1 LDLALSNDLPIVA
14 KLNTSYKL
22 WHGFLIKLP
31 RLTRYT
37 LGVKVDN
44 LFSDCLEL
52 SLIAGYTARAEK
64 YLAIQKLSI
73 RLDLLKF
80 FLKVLW
86 ELKGLDN
93 QKYTTFSVQLTEIGK
108 MIGGWL
114 TSLKKETLPSY

>member
-1 LDLALSNDLPIVA
+1 MDLANSNDLPIVA
-14 KLNTSYKL
+14 KLSTSYKL

-52 SLIAGYTARAEK
+52 SLIAGYTSRTEK
-64 YLAIQKLSI
+64 YAAIQKLSI

-93 QKYTTFSVQLTEIGK
+93 QKYTTISVQLTEIGK

-114 TSLKKETLPSY
+114 ISLKKETLPT